1 MPKPL
6 KASDYRLS
14 EVQVARQIEWTE
26 RREAAKAAALAKRR
40 ASQS

>member
-6 KASDYRLS
+6 KSSDYRLS
-14 EVQVARQIEWTE
+14 EEQIERQRDWTE

-40 ASQS
+40 AAQA